1 MEVTFRA
8 IHPDEFEAC
17 LDVWDAAFSDTPREY
32 FRKYFTGDPWFH
44 PEYTRCAFE
53 GNRMVSAV
61 QIVRREVRVGQATLT
76 LGGIANVGT
85 VPAYRSKGYSSQLLR
100 DAITV
105 MENDGF
111 DFSMLFTG
119 IHGFYARLGWENL
132 PVKVMH
138 AEIRPEL
145 PLPEGGYRIR
155 PLADADLEAL
165 CACYEQCNA
174 GRSFTV
180 VRSPAYLRGWTG
192 WEERTPPDVY
202 VAEAAGK
209 VVGYIV
215 ASIGESLSVT
225 EVGWLPA
232 YSECVFALMLH
243 ATRMAAERQVTQA
256 RLHIPRDPALMGVVR
271 NLFHRFTWHEY
282 LPMVRVIRL
291 QPLVNKLLPELSRRI
306 QAVGAKGT
314 VRLRLPSGTIGLRA
328 SGDEVTR
335 DANALPEVAITQAQ
349 FLGLVFGLVGAEELP
364 EPVPSQTRAL
374 LNVMFPRQPAI
385 YWAWDGF

>member
-8 IHPDEFEAC
+8 IHPDEFEMC
-17 LDVWDAAFSDTPREY
+17 LDVWDAAFEDTPREY

-53 GNRMVSAV
+53 GKRMVSVV
-61 QIVRREVRVGQATLT
+61 QIVRREVRVGQVTLT

-85 VPAYRSKGYSSQLLR
+85 VPSYRSKGYSTQLLR

-105 MENDGF
+105 MENDRF

-132 PVKVMH
+132 PVQVMS
-138 AEIRPEL
+138 AQIRPEL
-145 PLPEGGYRIR
+145 PTPEGGYRIR
-155 PLADADLEAL
+155 PLADADSEAL

-192 WEERTPPDVY
+192 WEERTPDDVY

-209 VVGYIV
+209 VVGYIS
-215 ASIGESLSVT
+215 APIGDRLSIN
-225 EVGWLPA
+225 EVGWLTA

-243 ATRMAAERQVTQA
+243 VARLAADRHVTQA
-256 RLHIPRDPALMGVVR
+256 RLQIPRDPALMGVVR
-271 NLFHRFTWHEY
+271 NLFHHFTWHEY
-282 LPMVRVIRL
+282 VPMVRVIRL
-291 QPLVNKLLPELSRRI
+291 QPLVNKLLPELSRRV

-314 VRLRLPSGTIGLRA
+314 VRLRLPSGTIGLRCT
-328 SGDEVTR
+328 GEEVTR
-335 DANALPEVAITQAQ
+335 DASALPEVAITQAQ

-364 EPVPSQTRAL
+364 DPVPPQTRAL
-374 LNVMFPRQPAI
+374 LNVLFPRQPAI
-385 YWAWDGF
+385 YWSWDGF

>member
-8 IHPDEFEAC
+8 IHADEFEAC

-53 GNRMVSAV
+53 GTRMVAAV
-61 QIVRREVRVGQATLT
+61 QIVRREVRVGQVTLT

-85 VPAYRSKGYSSQLLR
+85 VPAYRSKGYSTQLLR

-132 PVKVMH
+132 PVKVMC

-145 PLPEGGYRIR
+145 PPPEGGYRIR

-180 VRSPAYLRGWTG
+180 VRSPAYLRGWTR
-192 WEERTPPDVY
+192 WEERTPQDVY

-215 ASIGESLSVT
+215 APIGESLSVT
-225 EVGWLPA
+225 EVGWLPP
-232 YSECVFALMLH
+232 YSESVFALMLH
-243 ATRMAAERQVTQA
+243 VARLAAERQVTQV
-256 RLHIPRDPALMGVVR
+256 RLHVPRDPALMGVVR
-271 NLFHRFTWHEY
+271 NLFHRFTWHESM
-282 LPMVRVIRL
+282 PMVRVIRL
-291 QPLVNKLLPELSRRI
+291 QPLVNKLLPELSRRV
-306 QAVGAKGT
+306 QAVGARGT
-314 VRLRLPSGTIGLRA
+314 VRLRLPSGTVGLRA
-328 SGDEVTR
+328 SGDEVIR
-335 DANALPEVAITQAQ
+335 DANALPEVAMTQAQ

-364 EPVPSQTRAL
+364 EPVPTQTRAL